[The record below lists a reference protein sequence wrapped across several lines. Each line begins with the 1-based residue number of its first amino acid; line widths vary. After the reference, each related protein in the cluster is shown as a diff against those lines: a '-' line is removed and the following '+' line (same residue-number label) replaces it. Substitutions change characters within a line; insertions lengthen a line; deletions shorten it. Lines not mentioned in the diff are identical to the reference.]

1 MTKFSII
8 VPVYQA
14 QSSLDRCIK
23 SLLRQTLSDIEII
36 LVDDGSTDQSPS
48 ICDHYEAE
56 DPRIQVIH
64 KPNEGVSAA
73 RNDGLLAARGEWVI
87 FCDSDDWM
95 EPYACELLCQTGTEK
110 HVDVV
115 LGDIH
120 LIQKERKIYNQFFA
134 EEFVWRSRRRLD
146 DLVAADIYQA
156 YCPLPPST
164 PSIGYGGPWNKAV
177 RRQFLLDHEIRFD
190 TKLGGIFD
198 DILYTAFLYA
208 NASGVAYVQ
217 RPVYNYV
224 LNPSSVTRSYR
235 PDTLAVNH
243 RIFQAFSSF
252 IHSHAPNKRW
262 EQAYQAMVI
271 RRLEESLR
279 LYFFHPSNEMP
290 RSTRLALL
298 RKTIRTKP
306 YFKALRTVEKRK
318 LTSSQRKMVSLLCLH
333 WMGGLWIL
341 YQLKVILK
349 KI

>member
-115 LGDIH
+115 LGASH
-120 LIQKERKIYNQFFA
+120 LIQNERK
-134 EEFVWRSRRRLD
+134 S
-146 DLVAADIYQA
+146 
-156 YCPLPPST
+156 
-164 PSIGYGGPWNKAV
+164 
-177 RRQFLLDHEIRFD
+177 
-190 TKLGGIFD
+190 
-198 DILYTAFLYA
+198 
-208 NASGVAYVQ
+208 
-217 RPVYNYV
+217 
-224 LNPSSVTRSYR
+224 
-235 PDTLAVNH
+235 
-243 RIFQAFSSF
+243 
-252 IHSHAPNKRW
+252 
-262 EQAYQAMVI
+262 
-271 RRLEESLR
+271 
-279 LYFFHPSNEMP
+279 
-290 RSTRLALL
+290 
-298 RKTIRTKP
+298 
-306 YFKALRTVEKRK
+306 
-318 LTSSQRKMVSLLCLH
+318 
-333 WMGGLWIL
+333 
-341 YQLKVILK
+341 
-349 KI
+349 